1 MLIYM
6 QNKEIIKNFNKRKNL
21 SFTMHIN
28 KFGHLSRAEL
38 NSIYLT
44 KINISDLIRISN
56 NTNNYKM
63 LAGNRKNNEISIKK
77 NKRYVNSWVNINWAS
92 YGYVSPVQT
101 QGGKYLSKIIRK
113 LNRKKIYK

>member
-21 SFTMHIN
+21 SFTMRIN

-56 NTNNYKM
+56 NSIKSKITNNYNM
-63 LAGNRKNNEISIKK
+63 LVGNWKNNEISIKR
-77 NKRYVNSWVNINWAS
+77 NKRFIKSWVNINWAS

-101 QGGKYLSKIIRK
+101 QGGKYLSKIIRQK
-113 LNRKKIYK
+113 